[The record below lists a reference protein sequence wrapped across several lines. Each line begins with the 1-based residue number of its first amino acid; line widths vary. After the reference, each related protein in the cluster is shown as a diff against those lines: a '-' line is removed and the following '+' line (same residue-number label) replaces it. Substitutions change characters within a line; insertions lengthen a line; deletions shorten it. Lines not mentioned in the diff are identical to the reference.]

1 MRYTTIIDIS
11 SIRAIYRNFNCR
23 LVYLHLVLRAGYHDD
38 DRDIAD
44 ISIRRLAI
52 ETGLS
57 LSSTRHALKQLLKS
71 GLLQRQGLVW
81 IVTKWV
87 PGDEIT
93 PRPRG
98 KQTKADKQAAAASA
112 ERQAQ
117 TAKLETERST
127 WRQTQIAAAN
137 RGSTPYLDY
146 CNDLKAR
153 ADAGDTDAAEAYKR
167 HAKAHQDLLKT
178 YQAKSG
184 K

>member
-11 SIRAIYRNFNCR
+11 TIRAIYRNSNCR
-23 LVYLHLVLRAGYHDD
+23 LVYLHLALRAGYHDD

-44 ISIRRLAI
+44 ISIRRLAM

-57 LSSTRHALKQLLKS
+57 ISSTRHALKQLLKS

-87 PGDEIT
+87 PGEEIT

-98 KQTKADKQAAAASA
+98 KQTKADKQAAAAA
-112 ERQAQ
+112 ADRQAQ
-117 TAKLETERST
+117 SAKLEAQRST
-127 WRQTQIAAAN
+127 WQETQAAAAK

-153 ADAGDTDAAEAYKR
+153 AESGDTDAAEAYKR
-167 HAKAHQDLLKT
+167 HAKAHQDLL
-178 YQAKSG
+178 AKLIG